1 MRVARARVVGLA
13 LGCLVSLAACGG
25 PGPGPGLSA
34 GPSASSS
41 VSESA
46 AALALARAMDADPAV
61 TESVQSLRLVDGL
74 PSVTVAGSTA
84 TVQTIGAN
92 TEAAG
97 APAAKLCL
105 AVASIAGAA
114 VAGTG
119 LPGGVRTIV
128 VAAADGSAIHTCSV
142 HAP

>member
-1 MRVARARVVGLA
+1 MRVARARVAGLA

-25 PGPGPGLSA
+25 PGAVPSLSPGPRA
-34 GPSASSS
+34 SASA
-41 VSESA
+41 SESA

-61 TESVQSLRLVDGL
+61 TEFVQSLRLVDGL

-128 VAAADGSAIHTCSV
+128 VAAADGSTIHTCPV
-142 HAP
+142 PAP